1 MREYVLVLLIAAGVT
16 YLGASLARRFAYLL
30 KAVALVRDRDVHTKP
45 VPYFGGPAM
54 LAGLAAAFWVSGA
67 LPWLGSLPLVRNDVR
82 GIFAAAAV
90 ICGIGVLDDLI
101 ELGALAKLSGQV
113 LAAGILVLH
122 GVRFY
127 WIPLADRVVTLDS
140 AMSIAAAVFFVLLC
154 VNAINF
160 IDGLDGL
167 AAGVTAIGSSAFFVY
182 AYLLAYEQD
191 LVRSTTASLVMV
203 ATCGV
208 CLGFLPHNAH
218 PARMFM
224 GDSGSMLLGLLLA
237 TSAISL
243 TGQIDPSRLNPE
255 GGALISA
262 FLPLL
267 LPIAAMA
274 LPVIDL
280 VSAYIR
286 RTLAGRLWFQA
297 DKQHL
302 HHRMLRL
309 GHSHGRAV
317 LLLWLWSFIIA
328 YGTVLVGLT
337 GSGWAALAVAA
348 ALVLA
353 MVLTWGTGRRSDADA
368 RLPASEAPER
378 PTEAGSP
385 RPQGGDR

>member
-1 MREYVLVLLIAAGVT
+1 MREYVLVLLIGAAVT
-16 YLGASLARRFAYLL
+16 YLAAGLARRVAYLV

-45 VPYFGGPAM
+45 VPYLGGLAM
-54 LAGLAAAFWVSGA
+54 LAGLSAAFAVAGA

-82 GIFAAAAV
+82 GIFGAAV
-90 ICGIGVLDDLI
+90 VICAVGALDDLI

-113 LAAGILVLH
+113 LAAGVLVLN

-140 AMSIAAAVFFVLLC
+140 AMSVLAAILFVLVC

-167 AAGVTAIGSSAFFVY
+167 AAGVTAIGTSAFFVY

-237 TSAISL
+237 TSGISL
-243 TGQIDPSRLNPE
+243 TGQIDPSRVNPE
-255 GGALISA
+255 GGALVSA

-267 LPIAAMA
+267 LPVAVMA

-280 VSAYIR
+280 ISAYIR
-286 RTLAGRLWFQA
+286 RTLAGRLWYQA

-302 HHRMLRL
+302 HHRMLQL
-309 GHSHGRAV
+309 GHSHGHAV
-317 LLLWLWSFIIA
+317 LLLWLWSFVIA
-328 YGTVLVGLT
+328 YGTVLVGVT
-337 GSGWAALAVAA
+337 GSGWAALLVAA
-348 ALVLA
+348 ALGVA
-353 MVLTWGTGRRSDADA
+353 MVLTWGPSRRRPPDAG
-368 RLPASEAPER
+368 APGGV
-378 PTEAGSP
+378 PTEAEESAGTGP
-385 RPQGGDR
+385 RDG